1 MENKCADSTKP
12 SALQAVKDLLKSKD
26 QLHQKRLAGG
36 DLAARDA
43 RLITVAHVATALT
56 LCLDQPKGGMVL
68 RAELLLQ
75 VALAGRNSD
84 CRQPLYKHLALRHYA
99 NLLPGALDVANDAIG
114 PHFAVALIFNCAVS
128 KSAKGGVIEN
138 RSAVRYLHPDFC
150 PVGATADYVI
160 WDLTQLG
167 RLCEENLLHCHLLR
181 SPSSTGRQVMGDTEL
196 GKRMKKLLKDSGVK
210 CDRTILPGGKHETT
224 QGLKKLFGALCHLQ
238 NLDFTDQQLAM
249 GHDRST
255 TEQSYLF
262 TMALR
267 TMFSMA
273 GHGERFR
280 TQHHLGRSTVQPS
293 AALLALALPGLD
305 ELAPRLAENPELESI
320 GEVLQFL
327 RVVFLQDAALKAK
340 REGLAYAGHFPQLEA
355 VMAHEAWPAFAA
367 DVEARHQ
374 EGLRAHE
381 AATAARDTSA
391 VAVLQERNKQL
402 EERLRQEEERSARQ
416 AGRIEELLVENAR
429 VGGEQ
434 KRRRPESEEESE
446 PAAQRQRVG
455 DPADKQ
461 QPVEEPTPSGLTF
474 VLKDFQTVGQAW
486 EAYEAIAVLPRR
498 WWQGDKKQR
507 TKHAT
512 AFGRLGT
519 G

>member
-1 MENKCADSTKP
+1 MSTSRQEPWTWRTTP
-12 SALQAVKDLLKSKD
+12 SAL
-26 QLHQKRLAGG
+26 
-36 DLAARDA
+36 
-43 RLITVAHVATALT
+43 T
-56 LCLDQPKGGMVL
+56 LPW
-68 RAELLLQ
+68 R
-75 VALAGRNSD
+75 S
-84 CRQPLYKHLALRHYA
+84 
-99 NLLPGALDVANDAIG
+99 
-114 PHFAVALIFNCAVS
+114 FNCAIS

-150 PVGATADYVI
+150 SVGATADYVI
-160 WDLTQLG
+160 WDLTQPG

-196 GKRMKKLLKDSGVK
+196 GKRMKKLLMDSSVK
-210 CDRTILPGGKHETT
+210 CDRTILPEGKHETT
-224 QGLKKLFGALCHLQ
+224 QGLKKLFGGLCHLQ

-262 TMALR
+262 TTALR

-280 TQHHLGRSTVQPS
+280 TQHLGRST
-293 AALLALALPGLD
+293 AALLALALPGLH

-327 RVVFLQDAALKAK
+327 RVVFLQDAALKVN
-340 REGLAYAGHFPQLEA
+340 REGLAYSAHFPQLKTIL
-355 VMAHEAWPAFAA
+355 AHEAWPAFAA
-367 DVEARHQ
+367 DVKARHQ
-374 EGLRAHE
+374 ESLRAHE

-402 EERLRQEEERSARQ
+402 EERLRQAEERSARQ
-416 AGRIEELLVENAR
+416 AGRIEELLVEKAR
-429 VGGEQ
+429 VGGGQ
-434 KRRRPESEEESE
+434 KRRRPESDEESE

-455 DPADKQ
+455 DPADKL
-461 QPVEEPTPSGLTF
+461 QPVEETTPSGLTF

-486 EAYEAIAVLPRR
+486 DAYEAIAALPRR
-498 WWQGDKKQR
+498 RWRGDKKQR

-512 AFGRLGT
+512 AFGRFRDGLAAQIEARGVEALEVELRT
-519 G
+519 DPQFQPLHRNSALQRQANFYLAK

>member
-1 MENKCADSTKP
+1 MPPPALLPPLTAKMMPPAPLPLLPASVVTDAQTGAYARYCHDACRTYDSFRANISALNDYRTHLIAVENKCADSTKP
-12 SALQAVKDLLKSKD
+12 SAIQAVRDLLKSKD
-26 QLHQKRLAGG
+26 QLHQKRLAVG

-43 RLITVAHVATALT
+43 RLITMAHVATALT
-56 LCLDQPKGGMVL
+56 LSLLEPKWGMVL

-84 CRQPLYKHLALRHYA
+84 CRQPLYKHLALRRYA
-99 NLLPGALDVANDAIG
+99 HLAPGALDVANDAIG
-114 PHFAVALIFNCAVS
+114 PHPAVAVIWNCAVS

-150 PVGATADYVI
+150 PVGATADYVM
-160 WDLTQLG
+160 WDLVQPG

-196 GKRMKKLLKDSGVK
+196 GKRMKKLLVDSGVK
-210 CDRTILPGGKHETT
+210 CDRTILPEGKHETT

-262 TMALR
+262 TTALR
-267 TMFSMA
+267 TMFGMA

-280 TQHHLGRSTVQPS
+280 TEHHLGRGTLQPP
-293 AALLALALPGLD
+293 AALLSLALPGLD
-305 ELAPRLAENPELESI
+305 ELAPRLAENPELESV

-327 RVVFLQDAALKAK
+327 RVVFLQDAALKVK
-340 REGLAYAGHFPQLEA
+340 REVVYAAHFPQLKA
-355 VMAHEAWPAFAA
+355 IMAHAAWPGFGA

-374 EGLRAHE
+374 ESLRAHE

-391 VAVLQERNKQL
+391 IAVLQ
-402 EERLRQEEERSARQ
+402 ERLRQEEER
-416 AGRIEELLVENAR
+416 
-429 VGGEQ
+429 
-434 KRRRPESEEESE
+434 RR
-446 PAAQRQRVG
+446 
-455 DPADKQ
+455 
-461 QPVEEPTPSGLTF
+461 
-474 VLKDFQTVGQAW
+474 
-486 EAYEAIAVLPRR
+486 
-498 WWQGDKKQR
+498 
-507 TKHAT
+507 
-512 AFGRLGT
+512 
-519 G
+519 